1 VASIAELDELK
12 VGPNLRPLVVSNE
25 FLARTA
31 VFERKD
37 AEALA
42 EQRSLFRLLDAI
54 SRIILVIAILSG
66 IVLATSLVRA
76 EPDLLKNWIGSD
88 RAGQWSNWIETAS
101 RWLAAVVGGLTLAVT
116 VLGQLARD
124 GDRLG
129 RWRTLRADA
138 EAARAGRFTSLARSA
153 AAAGKDTAREALEFV
168 RLGLLEN
175 QRRWYVSR
183 AGRHRQSVGVTSFY
197 TIVALLLSAAAS
209 AAALTVS
216 FTGVYQA
223 MLVVGVL
230 AAAFTAY
237 AVDRENLYRDRSNAT
252 LYAKTAEELE
262 ALAAGSDTVLAEI
275 DRGSP
280 EAVVA
285 FTDLLAEKLQT
296 EHRQWTA
303 GLDVTAELL
312 TRLDQRLQQ
321 ARAANAKAGSGVSP
335 PLTDGASAAAGPTI
349 AGAGNGAPP
358 DSTARTVPAV
368 SDPPSSIAANVRQWQ
383 PMLAAA
389 ANVLPPPQG
398 DRARV
403 LLDQL
408 PSILTPL
415 DAAAP
420 ASDAIG
426 RAADFANLLKSDN
439 PLGQWFRSTAPVL
452 GTVLPPLG
460 LVLGIAGVGAKLGEA
475 AYRRWVSSVLQTP
488 FSPGLVEP
496 EHIDSTV
503 VLAAL
508 EVSPI
513 FSAAFAEEQG
523 VGNLAFLSQVG
534 KLVLGDPDQLWL
546 AHSAKFAGDRGRFD
560 QGVEEMRRALLND
573 AVAAD
578 VASLSAG
585 GLPADVTPQGI
596 VDAARKLNEN
606 AQSRAA
612 LQTTVLLQHEL
623 RSEGVADPAA
633 ALRTALAGA

>member
-1 VASIAELDELK
+1 MASIAELDELK

-37 AEALA
+37 AEALV

-54 SRIILVIAILSG
+54 SRLILVIAILSG
-66 IVLATSLVRA
+66 VVLAASLVRA
-76 EPDLLKNWIGSD
+76 DHLLNSWAGPDVDTWSD
-88 RAGQWSNWIETAS
+88 WIETAS
-101 RWLAAVVGGLTLAVT
+101 RWLAALVGVLTLAVT

-153 AAAGKDTAREALEFV
+153 AAAGKDAAREALDFV
-168 RLGLLEN
+168 RLGLLED

-183 AGRHRQSVGVTSFY
+183 AGRHRESVGVTSFY

-216 FTGVYQA
+216 FTGIYQA

-321 ARAANAKAGSGVSP
+321 ARATNAKAGGGVSP
-335 PLTDGASAAAGPTI
+335 PPLAGGGSAAAGPAMTE
-349 AGAGNGAPP
+349 AGSRERPDLPGRATPAG
-358 DSTARTVPAV
+358 
-368 SDPPSSIAANVRQWQ
+368 SDPPSSIAAGLRQWQ
-383 PMLAAA
+383 PMLAVA

-398 DRARV
+398 DRARA
-403 LLDQL
+403 LLEQL
-408 PSILTPL
+408 PSVLAPL

-452 GTVLPPLG
+452 GTILPPLG

-496 EHIDSTV
+496 ERVDSTA

-513 FSAAFAEEQG
+513 FAAAFAEERRA
-523 VGNLAFLSQVG
+523 GNLATLTQMG

-546 AHSAKFAGDRGRFD
+546 THSAKFAGDRGRFD
-560 QGVEEMRRALLND
+560 QGVEEMRRALLDD